1 MRATLILLF
10 VALGFQAS
18 AETRAICSVTG
29 THFLDGAELTEQS
42 DLVDTL
48 YIQYN
53 EETLS
58 LSDGTPPKL
67 FKAVS
72 SNGAGSL
79 IYSRHFVAPE
89 NGVLSAVV
97 IMNPSCNEEIAA
109 TGILRTIETY
119 AITLGKVY
127 RVSADCSCPS

>member
-18 AETRAICSVTG
+18 AETRAECSVTS
-29 THFLDGAELTEQS
+29 LYELEGAELTERN
-42 DLVDTL
+42 DLPETV

-58 LSDGTPPKL
+58 LSDGTPPKF

-97 IMNPSCNEEIAA
+97 MMNPACNEEITAD
-109 TGILRTIETY
+109 GILRTIETY
-119 AITLGKVY
+119 GITLGKVL